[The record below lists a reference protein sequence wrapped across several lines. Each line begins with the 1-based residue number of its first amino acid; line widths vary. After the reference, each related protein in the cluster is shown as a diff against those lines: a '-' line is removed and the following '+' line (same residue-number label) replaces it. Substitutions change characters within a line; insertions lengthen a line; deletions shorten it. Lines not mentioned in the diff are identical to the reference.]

1 MAISY
6 IPEKEEYKKL
16 KPFNRF
22 VLQNFPYIDADFD
35 ALTNYEL
42 LAKIIEYLNRVIENE
57 NAVSDNVKNLY
68 DAFIELQNYVNNYF
82 DNLDVQEEINNK
94 LDEMAES
101 GQLAEIIAQ
110 FLEMQFVYGFDTIA
124 DMKAGESYVE
134 GSIIRVLGK
143 TSYSTGNGSYY
154 RVRTLTSSDV
164 IDDDNI
170 VALTNFPTLIA
181 EKIED
186 YAINQINNAID
197 QINNELTNLD
207 LRLDDLEKP
216 EKWLFI
222 GDSYAEG
229 YSPDGTVTSFVYQL
243 IDKMGLSQNQYIIAT
258 HGGASFGNSGAY
270 LFETIID
277 GLQDDNDI
285 THILIAGGY
294 NDITSSGANILNGIN
309 ACSNKLKTKFPN
321 AKIYLAY
328 IGGTTNE
335 YHGNIHL
342 KTINYIEGSLNN
354 DLIYL
359 DNLQYVLYNASLFS
373 SDGIHPNQNGQ
384 NEIAK
389 ALYLALR
396 GEYNYKK
403 FIDLV
408 INIDTSVWSAN
419 DIALH
424 LYQNNNVS
432 IISNYS
438 NAIYLLAN
446 NTFTLNYNGEVKIGT
461 LQVRNGIIG
470 TNYYANCFL
479 NIGRVVL
486 SSLSNPAGYY
496 NGYGYLTFKEDG
508 SVWLK
513 FWNGVND
520 THDNYLNLGG
530 LRQIQISQFSVVYPT
545 DIL

>member
-1 MAISY
+1 MNNSIKMLS
-6 IPEKEEYKKL
+6 P
-16 KPFNRF
+16 F
-22 VLQNFPYIDADFD
+22 VLYCQKVIPLAFD
-35 ALTNYEL
+35 ESMSYYECLCALYSYLKETVVPAVNNNAEALEEVQKAMVEL
-42 LAKIIEYLNRVIENE
+42 K
-57 NAVSDNVKNLY
+57 D
-68 DAFIELQNYVNNYF
+68 YVDNYF
-82 DNLDVQEEINNK
+82 DNLDIQTEINNK

-101 GQLAEIIAQ
+101 GELASIIAQ
-110 FLEMQFVYGFDTIA
+110 YLEAQFIYGFDTIA
-124 DMKAGESYVE
+124 NMKGAETLASGN
-134 GSIIRVLGK
+134 ICRVLGN
-143 TSYSTGNGSYY
+143 TSYGTGDGAFY
-154 RVRTLTSSDV
+154 RVRALEITDNP
-164 IDDDNI
+164 DDYEI
-170 VALTNFPTLIA
+170 VALTNYPSLVA
-181 EKIED
+181 ERIQD
-186 YAINQINNAID
+186 YSINQINT
-197 QINNELTNLD
+197 ELTSLD
-207 LRLDDLEKP
+207 SRLDVLEKP
-216 EKWLFI
+216 KKWIFI

-243 IDKMGLSQNQYIIAT
+243 ISKMGLSQDQYTIAT

-277 GLQDDNDI
+277 GLTADNDV
-285 THILIAGGY
+285 TDILIAGGY
-294 NDITSSGANILNGIN
+294 NDITSSGTNILNGIT
-309 ACSNKLKTKFPN
+309 ACSTKLKTKFPN
-321 AKIYLAY
+321 AKTYIAF
-328 IGGTTNE
+328 IGGTTNQ

-342 KTINYIEGSLNN
+342 KTINYIDGCLNN

-359 DNLQYVLYNASLFS
+359 DNLQYVLYNASYFS

-403 FIDLV
+403 FVDLV
-408 INIDTSVWSAN
+408 INIDTTVWSAN

-432 IISNYS
+432 ILSNYS
-438 NAIYLLAN
+438 DAIYLLAN
-446 NTFTLNYNGEVKIGT
+446 NTFTLNYNAEVKIGT

-470 TNYYANCFL
+470 TNYYANCIL

-486 SSLSNPAGYY
+486 NSLSNPQGYY
-496 NGYGYLTFKEDG
+496 NGHAYLTFKDDG

-520 THDNYLNLGG
+520 THDNYLNLGN
-530 LRQIQISQFSVVYPT
+530 LRQIQIPQFSVVYPT